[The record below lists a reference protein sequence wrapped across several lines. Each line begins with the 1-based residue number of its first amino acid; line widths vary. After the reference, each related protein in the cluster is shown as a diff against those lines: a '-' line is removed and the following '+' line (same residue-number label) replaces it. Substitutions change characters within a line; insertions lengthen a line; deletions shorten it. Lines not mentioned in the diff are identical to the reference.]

1 MIPQIINL
9 DKNVFLELTT
19 RLITKAVPKSKTPAI
34 IKSGKDQSNPST
46 KRLQKKAAA
55 KSNAGTAKIRMLVC
69 FSVFIILL
77 LF

>member
-1 MIPQIINL
+1 
-9 DKNVFLELTT
+9 
-19 RLITKAVPKSKTPAI
+19 
-34 IKSGKDQSNPST
+34 
-46 KRLQKKAAA
+46 LQKKAAA